1 VTVSPEPLARIL
13 GDLAAIG
20 RKLVETSES
29 ALALLERGE
38 AECRPSPRGA
48 GPRAEAKMPT
58 SPTASPSASASALMT
73 RAEVADLLRLGDRTL
88 ARLRND
94 PRAKFPQ
101 PIKRARALRWRRGD
115 VEAWIAGRRP

>member
-1 VTVSPEPLARIL
+1 LEEAAKEIRNFAGSFGGALDPL
-13 GDLAAIG
+13 GG
-20 RKLVETSES
+20 R
-29 ALALLERGE
+29 E
-38 AECRPSPRGA
+38 AECRSSPRETEE
-48 GPRAEAKMPT
+48 RAEAGMPT
-58 SPTASPSASASALMT
+58 SPTKPAALMT

-115 VEAWIAGRRP
+115 VEKWLEGRQSS